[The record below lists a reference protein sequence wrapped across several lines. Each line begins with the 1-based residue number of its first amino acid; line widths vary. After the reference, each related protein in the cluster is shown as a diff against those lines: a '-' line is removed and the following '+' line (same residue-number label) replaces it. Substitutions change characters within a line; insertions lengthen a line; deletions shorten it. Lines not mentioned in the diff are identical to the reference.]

1 MAKSKLAKRVS
12 SEHGYREVMLL
23 ISMVTHSPKGRYRRN
38 LRRIVQQVGLQDF
51 VHDVICQLLAND
63 NPKYDQCKFSGVV
76 LQAVRDCAHR
86 SAEMLFKQR
95 FVPPYVVPHPDGREE
110 LFEHVC
116 QQHMRELIH
125 EMLRHLP
132 QRYKDVVVWHLGL
145 DGKAPRTLLAIAEK
159 WSLSAGRVGDMYA
172 RAVRDLRNMCCRGYF
187 APAAQELLFNNQWR
201 ETNRYL
207 RSHEDLLDSSA
218 GWCVCR

>member
-12 SEHGYREVMLL
+12 SEHGYREIMLL
-23 ISMVTHSPKGRYRRN
+23 ISLVIHSPKARYRRN

-51 VHDVICQLLAND
+51 VHDVICQLLAKD
-63 NPKYDQCKFSGVV
+63 NPKYDKQKFSAVV
-76 LQAVRDCAHR
+76 LQAVRDCAYR
-86 SAEMLFKQR
+86 EAESLFKQR
-95 FVPPYVVPHPDGREE
+95 VVPPYVVPHPDGREE

-116 QQHMRELIH
+116 QQYQCELLH

-132 QRYKDVVVWHLGL
+132 QRYKDVVVWRLGL
-145 DGKAPRTLLAIAEK
+145 DGKAPRTLAAIAAK
-159 WSLSAGRVGDMYA
+159 WSLSVWRVGDMYA
-172 RAVRDLRNMCCRGYF
+172 KAIRKLKDMCCRSCF

-218 GWCVCR
+218 GWCVWR